1 MNKLQLNSAVIK
13 LTLFMVVMAI
23 ACAFLFKGCND
34 NVGSPSTNLSKENDS
49 LKAVNAE
56 KDRINDSLL
65 GLSKGHDSVRVEYVT
80 KWRKLKQDTA
90 YIPCDSLLKITRIV
104 CDTIMY
110 NDSAHIS
117 VLKQVIKNDSITKSN
132 YKKII
137 NNDSTTIVGLNKEIK
152 KQKRQKKI
160 FAGIAA
166 VVAGI
171 AIIK

>member
-1 MNKLQLNSAVIK
+1 MRLQLSPAVIK
-13 LTLFMVVMAI
+13 MTAFTIVMAV
-23 ACAFLFKGCND
+23 ACVFLFKGCDD

-49 LKAVNAE
+49 LKMVNAE

-137 NNDSTTIVGLNKEIK
+137 NNDSITIVGLNKEVK

-160 FAGIAA
+160 FGGVA
-166 VVAGI
+166 VVAAAI

>member
-1 MNKLQLNSAVIK
+1 MRLQLSSTIIK
-13 LTLFMVVMAI
+13 LIAFTAVMAV
-23 ACAFLFKGCND
+23 ACVFLFKGCDD

-49 LKAVNAE
+49 LKVANSE

-90 YIPCDSLLKITRIV
+90 FIPCDSLLKITRIV

-117 VLKQVIKNDSITKSN
+117 VLKQVIKNDSVTKSN

-137 NNDSTTIVGLNKEIK
+137 NNDSITIVGLNKEVK

-160 FAGIAA
+160 FGGVAA
-166 VVAGI
+166 VAAAI

>member
-1 MNKLQLNSAVIK
+1 MNNKALNIIVVI
-13 LTLFMVVMAI
+13 LFSVALGFTLNKCVSGSSVS
-23 ACAFLFKGCND
+23 
-34 NVGSPSTNLSKENDS
+34 NVDFSKENDS
-49 LKAVNAE
+49 LKVVNAE

-65 GLSKGHDSVRVEYVT
+65 VLSKGHDSVRVEYVT

-117 VLKQVIKNDSITKSN
+117 VLKQVIKNDSVIKLN

-137 NNDSTTIVGLNKEIK
+137 NNDSITIAGLNKEVK
-152 KQKRQKKI
+152 KQKKQKKI

-166 VVAGI
+166 VATGI

>member
-1 MNKLQLNSAVIK
+1 MRLQLSPAVIK
-13 LTLFMVVMAI
+13 MTAFTIVTAV
-23 ACAFLFKGCND
+23 ACVFLFKGCDD

-49 LKAVNAE
+49 LKMVNAE

-117 VLKQVIKNDSITKSN
+117 VLKQVIKNDSVTKSN

-137 NNDSTTIVGLNKEIK
+137 NNDSITIVGLNKEVK

-160 FAGIAA
+160 FGGVA
-166 VVAGI
+166 VVAAAI